1 MRGSTKI
8 CFQFESVGRPEHTL
22 EGRDQPLNECIR
34 QLASWLLAV
43 PMGHKIRV
51 LIGRDMADL
60 KDRRSAAKLELM
72 DELESLLGGTPE
84 NEESTDG
91 HS

>member
-1 MRGSTKI
+1 MRSSTTVHWSL
-8 CFQFESVGRPEHTL
+8 ESVGRPEHSTSGKGTIREVTL
-22 EGRDQPLNECIR
+22 AI
-34 QLASWLLAV
+34 AAWLLVV
-43 PMGHKIRV
+43 PMGHKIR
-51 LIGRDMADL
+51 IIIARDEADL